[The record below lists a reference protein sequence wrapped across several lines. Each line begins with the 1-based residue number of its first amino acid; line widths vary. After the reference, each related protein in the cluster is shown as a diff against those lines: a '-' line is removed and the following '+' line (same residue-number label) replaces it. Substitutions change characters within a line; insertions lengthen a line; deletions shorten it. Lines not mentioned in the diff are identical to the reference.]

1 MSESLAERISA
12 ANELALLRLRDAEPV
27 LVGVREGAEVIPAL
41 RERVLLHA
49 GPPIAVDSLCGPMR
63 GAALGAVVY
72 EGWARDLREAER
84 LLDRGAIAL
93 HGTHDAGAVGP
104 MAGIIS
110 PSMPLL
116 HVQDARHGTSAYAP
130 LNEGVG
136 AVLRFG
142 TNSEAVITRLRWLR
156 EVLAPALH
164 AAVQHQG
171 GVPLIPLM
179 ARALTMGDEMHQR
192 NVAAT
197 SLFFRAVAPTL
208 VEHGTPGPALSGV
221 VRFLAENDQFFL
233 NVAMAAAKCAVGA
246 IREIPYS
253 TVVTA
258 MSRNGVEFGIRVS
271 GLGDR
276 WFTAPAPVPVGMY
289 FPGFSGDDA
298 NPDMGDSA
306 IVETIGIGGTAMAA
320 SPAVVG
326 FVGLASMREAI
337 AITQSMG
344 EITLGQSP
352 QFKIPAL
359 EFSGAPLGI
368 DLRRVVKLGITPVI
382 NTGIAHRQAGR
393 GQIGAGIVRA
403 PLAAFREALVA
414 FAARYPDGAAHP
426 SAGADA
432 AGT

>member
-1 MSESLAERISA
+1 
-12 ANELALLRLRDAEPV
+12 
-27 LVGVREGAEVIPAL
+27 
-41 RERVLLHA
+41 
-49 GPPIAVDSLCGPMR
+49 
-63 GAALGAVVY
+63 
-72 EGWARDLREAER
+72 
-84 LLDRGAIAL
+84 
-93 HGTHDAGAVGP
+93 
-104 MAGIIS
+104 
-110 PSMPLL
+110 
-116 HVQDARHGTSAYAP
+116 
-130 LNEGVG
+130 
-136 AVLRFG
+136 
-142 TNSEAVITRLRWLR
+142 
-156 EVLAPALH
+156 
-164 AAVQHQG
+164 
-171 GVPLIPLM
+171 
-179 ARALTMGDEMHQR
+179 
-192 NVAAT
+192 
-197 SLFFRAVAPTL
+197 
-208 VEHGTPGPALSGV
+208 V

-233 NVAMAAAKCAVGA
+233 NVAMAAAKCAVEA
-246 IREIPYS
+246 IREIPHC

-276 WFTAPAPVPVGMY
+276 WFTAPASVPVGMY

-306 IVETIGIGGTAMAA
+306 IVETIGIGGMAMAA

-359 EFSGAPLGI
+359 DFSGAPLGI

-414 FAARYPDGAAHP
+414 FAGRYPEGAAHP
-426 SAGADA
+426 SVGADT